1 MRPQQTSI
9 AAAIPIELLSD
20 IFRHLC
26 KKPIALQWP
35 RVDSEDVK
43 SFPWAAGQV
52 CKHLRRA
59 FLTYPP
65 LWVSYSLSDHM
76 FWNQYVDKL

>member
-43 SFPWAAGQV
+43 SFLWAAGQV